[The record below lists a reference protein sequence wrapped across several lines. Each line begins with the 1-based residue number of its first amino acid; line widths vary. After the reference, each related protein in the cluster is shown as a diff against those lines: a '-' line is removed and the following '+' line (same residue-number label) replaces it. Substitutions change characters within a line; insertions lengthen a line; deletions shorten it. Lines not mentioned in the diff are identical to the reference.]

1 MLPRLAR
8 QRPGELIGQS
18 ELNAIPMR
26 LLEVVPDD
34 LFVFEKAL
42 ARDAFQPSR
51 ETGMEVGSLLFRE
64 RAVGGVTNQDVTESE
79 CFVTGRPR
87 SVGANELLADQR
99 HQARPQD
106 LAPRAGRELDNR
118 GAVKDLA
125 DRTSATD
132 EVARGWV
139 ERGRA

>member
-26 LLEVVPDD
+26 LLEVVPDN

-64 RAVGGVTNQDVTESE
+64 RAVGGVTKQDVTDSV
-79 CFVTGRPR
+79 CLLTGRPK
-87 SVGANELLADQR
+87 SVGANDLLTDKLQ
-99 HQARPQD
+99 H
-106 LAPRAGRELDNR
+106 AGLQVLD
-118 GAVKDLA
+118 
-125 DRTSATD
+125 
-132 EVARGWV
+132 
-139 ERGRA
+139 